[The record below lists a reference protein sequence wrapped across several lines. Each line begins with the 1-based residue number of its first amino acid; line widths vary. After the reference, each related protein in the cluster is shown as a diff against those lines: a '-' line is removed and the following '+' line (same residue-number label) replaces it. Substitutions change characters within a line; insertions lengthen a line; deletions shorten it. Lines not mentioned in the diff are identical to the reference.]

1 MKSNYRTC
9 LDTVLKYEGGYVNNP
24 RDPGGATNKG
34 ITQKVYDAWRKKQG
48 LPTQPVKGISQAEVE
63 SIYKNNYWDVIKG
76 DDLPSGLDLAVF
88 DYAVNSGPGR
98 AAKQLQKIL
107 NVPQTGTVN
116 ATTIDAAKKNPNA
129 WAALCAERLAFM
141 KRLDTWSTFGKG
153 WEARVND
160 VRKKSAAL
168 AASYPAISIVT
179 DNTKPAVDVFAAQKR
194 LAELNYPLGS
204 VDGKIGPL
212 TRSAIRDFQDAMG
225 EPVTGALDARTYTI
239 LMSSDALK
247 RPVSFDRQALT
258 KDNLKEAGST
268 IITAADGIKANVATA
283 TGALAGAAGVA
294 GQINDISGQVSSIK
308 DAVKSGQES
317 VPWFMANW
325 QIIFIIVLSIIVAV
339 CIWRIWSLT
348 SAVEDERIR
357 QARSGENV
365 RI

>member
-1 MKSNYRTC
+1 MQSNYKTC
-9 LDTVLKYEGGYVNNP
+9 LATILKYEGGYVNNP

-34 ITQKVYDAWRKKQG
+34 VTQKVYDSWRKKQG
-48 LPTQPVKGISQAEVE
+48 LSTQPVKNISQSEVE

-98 AAKQLQKIL
+98 ATKQLQKIL
-107 NVPQTGTVN
+107 GVPQTGVMNAATV
-116 ATTIDAAKKNPNA
+116 DAARKNPNA

-141 KRLDTWSTFGKG
+141 KGLDTWSTFGRG

-168 AASYPAISIVT
+168 VSPWPAPPAKKETPAIDIMG
-179 DNTKPAVDVFAAQKR
+179 AQKR
-194 LAELNYPLGS
+194 LSELNYPLGS
-204 VDGKIGPL
+204 CDGKIGPL

-225 EPVTGALDARTYTI
+225 EPVTGELDGRTYTL

-258 KDNLKEAGST
+258 KSDLKDAGSK
-268 IITAADGIKANVATA
+268 IIVAADGIKANVATA

-294 GQINDISGQVSSIK
+294 GQVNDLSGQISNIK

-317 VPWFMANW
+317 VPWLMDHW
-325 QIIFIIVLSIIVAV
+325 QIFFIIVLSVLVVV
-339 CIWRIWSLT
+339 CIWRIWKLT
-348 SAVEDERIR
+348 SLVEDERVR

-365 RI
+365 RV